1 MSASDLLIN
10 NFTKIILER
19 IFCVLGE
26 KNVISVI
33 LLGSVGRNQAS
44 YRSIDG
50 NLFLESDMDLIVVVR
65 RVAFLKSLILVKRTA
80 NKLTSELRKKGLL
93 SSVSLSVTTE
103 EYLLNASPSIIIQDT
118 YN

>member
-19 IFCVLGE
+19 IFCILGE
-26 KNVISVI
+26 ENVISVI

-44 YRSIDG
+44 YRYVDG
-50 NLFLESDMDLIVVVR
+50 NLFLESDMDLLVVVKR
-65 RVAFLKSLILVKRTA
+65 SAFLKSLILIKRIA

-93 SSVSLSVTTE
+93 SYVSLSVTTE
-103 EYLLNASPSIIIQDT
+103 QYLLNAPPSIIVQ
-118 YN
+118 